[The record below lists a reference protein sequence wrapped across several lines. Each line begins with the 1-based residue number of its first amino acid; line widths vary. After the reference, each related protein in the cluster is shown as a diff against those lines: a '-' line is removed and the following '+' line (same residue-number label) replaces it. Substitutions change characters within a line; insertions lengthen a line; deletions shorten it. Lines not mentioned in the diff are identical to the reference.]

1 MNEPRK
7 RKHEHAGYLP
17 DISLFRGARHAS
29 RTGGSWYSQ
38 RRFYPRDAKLVRLL
52 AMALCLSVCP
62 CLPQVGVLS
71 VLARQPLSICP
82 TLCYKEIQVY
92 LQKGLLPSGTLS
104 ETPESEN
111 FATAYRSSKRVM
123 NLAREM
129 WTLRSTGPS
138 SVN

>member
-52 AMALCLSVCP
+52 AMALCLSVC
-62 CLPQVGVLS
+62 LS
-71 VLARQPLSICP
+71 VSATSRCSI
-82 TLCYKEIQVY
+82 
-92 LQKGLLPSGTLS
+92 GFGTAAS
-104 ETPESEN
+104 
-111 FATAYRSSKRVM
+111 FHRSYTV
-123 NLAREM
+123 L
-129 WTLRSTGPS
+129 
-138 SVN
+138 